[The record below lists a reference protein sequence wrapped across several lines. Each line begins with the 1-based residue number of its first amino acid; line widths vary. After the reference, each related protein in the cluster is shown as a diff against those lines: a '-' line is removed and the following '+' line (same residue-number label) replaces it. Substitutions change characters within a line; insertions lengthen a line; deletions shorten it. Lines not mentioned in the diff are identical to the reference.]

1 MKIFYIAN
9 SRIPTEKAHGI
20 QIMKMCEAF
29 ARAGH
34 EISLLVPKR
43 KSHISDEAFAYYGM
57 QKSFDIVYLWTVD
70 LIHWS
75 GWVPKVF
82 AYLQNWSFSWS
93 VQKYLDKNQADL
105 LFTRDELT
113 ALSLPKNS
121 EIILEIHNI
130 SRILRVKTARLNK
143 LTKIIT
149 ITRGLKNELV
159 RLGYSANRIQVLPDG
174 VDLEKFHPSLAPP
187 LKGGEPNSNSVP
199 PPRWGRVGGG
209 ATVVYTGNLFAWK
222 GVYVLAEAAK
232 LLPEHEFI
240 FVGGSPNEIEK
251 FKTET
256 PAKDIQLIGHVPHH
270 QIPGYL
276 AQADVLALPNSEK
289 SAISKYY
296 TSPLKMF
303 EYMAAGKPIV
313 ASDLPSIREVLRE
326 SNCILVKPD
335 DPVALAEGIK
345 KVLQDK
351 ELAEKIS
358 KQALADV
365 QQYDWSIRA
374 KKILEL
380 AR

>member
-130 SRILRVKTARLNK
+130 SRILRVKIARLNK

-149 ITRGLKNELV
+149 ITRGLKDELV
-159 RLGYSANRIQVLPDG
+159 RLGYDAGRIEVLADG
-174 VDLEKFHPSLAPP
+174 VDLNQFSTPSSSPP
-187 LKGGEPNSNSVP
+187 SHGGEKK
-199 PPRWGRVGGG
+199 
-209 ATVVYTGNLFAWK
+209 VVYTGNLFAWK
-222 GVYVLAEAAK
+222 GVYVLAEVAK

-240 FVGGSPNEIEK
+240 FVGGSLFEQKNFENYITRQPFVDRQMVVKNIK
-251 FKTET
+251 
-256 PAKDIQLIGHVPHH
+256 LIGHVRHSD
-270 QIPGYL
+270 IPKYL
-276 AQADVLALPNSEK
+276 ADADVLVLPNSSK
-289 SAISKYY
+289 TDISKYY

-303 EYMAAGKPIV
+303 EYMAAGKPLV
-313 ASDLPSIREVLRE
+313 ASDLPSIREILSE
-326 SNCILVKPD
+326 SNSVLVKPD
-335 DPVALAEGIK
+335 DPAALAEGIK
-345 KVLQDK
+345 KVLQDN
-351 ELAEKIS
+351 ELAKRIS
-358 KQALADV
+358 EQAKKDV